1 VAPFRFVR
9 LATLCAAIM
18 CCAGALHLAGDGNAS
33 ASTPT
38 ELRFKSETFPLD
50 RLTPLTAQRP

>member
-18 CCAGALHLAGDGNAS
+18 CCAGALHLSEGGNAS
-33 ASTPT
+33 AATA
-38 ELRFKSETFPLD
+38 EIHFKSDYFPLE
-50 RLTPLTAQRP
+50 R